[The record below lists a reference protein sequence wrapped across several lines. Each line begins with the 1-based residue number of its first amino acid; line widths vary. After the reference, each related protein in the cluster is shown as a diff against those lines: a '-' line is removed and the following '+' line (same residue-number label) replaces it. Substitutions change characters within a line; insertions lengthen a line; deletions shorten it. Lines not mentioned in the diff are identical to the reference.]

1 MLNLYFVSNLLTS
14 LFMKR
19 RFIKL
24 FIVFLLLSLMTYKS
38 YLLLTDGFS
47 VKNIVFEE
55 KKARWE
61 ISYTGEEIKDAQKI
75 LNQPFRYLAKGRQ
88 CYAFES
94 EDGQY
99 VLKFMKC
106 QRFKTS
112 WFSRWLPN
120 SARKIKKKSK
130 SKKALFSSYFIAKNE
145 CPKETALLFLQLNA
159 KSLFHKKVQLIDK
172 LGRIHEV
179 DIDKTP
185 FVIQKKITPVFTALQ
200 RVLEKGDSEQ
210 ACSLLKQITDVIATL
225 SKRGIRDA
233 DAALIKHNNLGFEGD
248 SIAYIDI
255 GTFKHVSRKKRAKFL
270 RKDYQSLDR
279 LCDFLERQ
287 NPELACYVKQE
298 IAQAIAA
305 AQELGP

>member
-1 MLNLYFVSNLLTS
+1 
-14 LFMKR
+14 MKG

-24 FIVFLLLSLMTYKS
+24 FIVSLLLSLMAYKS

-47 VKNIVFEE
+47 VKNIVFEGNE
-55 KKARWE
+55 ARWD
-61 ISYTGEEIKDAQKI
+61 ISYTDQEIRDAQKI
-75 LNQPFRYLAKGRQ
+75 LSQPFHYLAKGRQ

-106 QRFKTS
+106 QRFKTN

-120 SARKIKKKSK
+120 GERKVKKKNRC
-130 SKKALFSSYFIAKNE
+130 KKVLFSSYFIAKNE
-145 CPKETALLFLQLNA
+145 CSNETALLFLQLNA
-159 KSLFHKKVQLIDK
+159 KPRLHKKVQLIDK

-179 DIDKTP
+179 EIDKTP

-200 RVLEKGDSEQ
+200 RTLEKGDTEK
-210 ACSLLKQITDVIATL
+210 AYSLLKQITDVIVTL
-225 SKRGIRDA
+225 SRRGIRDA

-248 SIAYIDI
+248 RVAYIDI

-270 RKDYQSLDR
+270 RKDYQSLNR
-279 LCDFLERQ
+279 LCDFLETQ

-298 IAQAIAA
+298 IAQAIIA
-305 AQELGP
+305 AQE